1 MKVKLF
7 PEKVCES
14 IWKPLTI
21 RKRLYL
27 SKIVFKRMSFL
38 VKRNRRSLHTIILRG
53 ILPKEGN
60 YRTVAI
66 TIKIKALLCEPA
78 AIPSEIEA
86 LLIGMN

>member
-27 SKIVFKRMSFL
+27 SKIVFRRMSFL
-38 VKRNRRSLHTIILRG
+38 VKRDRFLHTIILRG
-53 ILPKEGN
+53 ILPKEAGN

-66 TIKIKALLCEPA
+66 TIKDKALLLVNHS
-78 AIPSEIEA
+78 SEIEA

>member
-14 IWKPLTI
+14 IWKI
-21 RKRLYL
+21 NHQEAIVFI
-27 SKIVFKRMSFL
+27 KIVLRISFL
-38 VKRNRRSLHTIILRG
+38 VKRNRLLHTIILRG
-53 ILPKEGN
+53 ILPEAGN

-66 TIKIKALLCEPA
+66 TIKRKALLLVNR
-78 AIPSEIEA
+78 SHSNEIEA